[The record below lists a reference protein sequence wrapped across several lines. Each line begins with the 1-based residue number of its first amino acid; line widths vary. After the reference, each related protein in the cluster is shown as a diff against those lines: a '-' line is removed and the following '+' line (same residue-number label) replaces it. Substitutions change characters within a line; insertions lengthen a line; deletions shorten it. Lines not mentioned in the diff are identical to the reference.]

1 MEKYLTPH
9 NLIAALDPAGLV
21 VYAAVM
27 TLLLGAVA
35 LAIYR
40 DQK

>member
-9 NLIAALDPAGLV
+9 NLIAASDPTGLV
-21 VYAAVM
+21 VYAVIM
-27 TLLLGAVA
+27 TFLLGAIA